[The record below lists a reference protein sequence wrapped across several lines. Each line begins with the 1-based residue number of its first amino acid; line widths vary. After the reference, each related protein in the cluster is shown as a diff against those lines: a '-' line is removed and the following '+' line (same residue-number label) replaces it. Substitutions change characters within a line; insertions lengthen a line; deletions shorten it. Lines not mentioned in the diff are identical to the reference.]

1 MADALSFDPSGSA
14 TSPDLYRLMSR
25 MTGEADRMV
34 FLENVYKRMEKCKP
48 SDMRCK
54 MIFQQ
59 IATLLAPF
67 YESQKRWM
75 DAARLYEESAYY
87 EQALTGYL
95 KEDAFGD
102 AARCAELSGDL
113 KVAEQLYL
121 KANMLLHAAEISLG
135 LGDQEK
141 SKSMFVKAIS
151 YFVDQKDFRQASLA
165 AEKAG
170 MMKESLNLQAEQI
183 EHVGYVD
190 SKLMYQDLVERAL
203 KIDDVDFAIDLAI
216 RGELFEMAIDLAMKN
231 NRIDDVPNYYQTF
244 LNSKYTHERAPIFH
258 RYLAFLTE
266 HGTVG
271 AVNTAVRNE
280 VEFLKKEEEFMAAA
294 DLASQVK
301 MPEAQSLYRRAMEL
315 SESKADFALAALAAT
330 KLGLGEEADYYRN
343 LATFVG

>member
-25 MTGEADRMV
+25 MPGEADRIA

-59 IATLLAPF
+59 ITTLLAPF
-67 YESQKRWM
+67 YESQKRWL
-75 DAARLYEESAYY
+75 DAGRLFEESAYY
-87 EQALTGYL
+87 EQALGDYL

-113 KVAEQLYL
+113 KAAEQLYL
-121 KANMLLHAAEISLG
+121 KANMLLHAAEVSLG

-141 SKSMFVKAIS
+141 SRNMFVKAIS
-151 YFVDQKDFRQASLA
+151 YFVEQKDFRQAALA

-170 MMKESLNLQAEQI
+170 MMKESLLLQSDQI

-190 SKLMYQDLVERAL
+190 SKLMYQDLVERAINIGDIEL
-203 KIDDVDFAIDLAI
+203 ALDLATRGELYDKAIDLA
-216 RGELFEMAIDLAMKN
+216 LKN
-231 NRIDDVPNYYQTF
+231 NRIDAVPKYYQQY
-244 LNSKYTHERAPIFH
+244 LDSKYAHERAPIFQ

-271 AVNTAVRNE
+271 AVKTAVRNE
-280 VEFLKKEEEFMAAA
+280 VEFLKKDEEFMAAA
-294 DLASQVK
+294 NLANEAK

-330 KLGLGEEADYYRN
+330 KLGLSAEADYYRN